1 MHQARE
7 TVCPPVYGY
16 SRVGGRAG
24 AEQEEDE
31 MSMAELAQL
40 ANMIEPGAV
49 TAGR

>member
-1 MHQARE
+1 M
-7 TVCPPVYGY
+7 PPCIYGY
-16 SRVGGRAG
+16 SRVAGGRAG
-24 AEQEEDE
+24 AELEEEDE